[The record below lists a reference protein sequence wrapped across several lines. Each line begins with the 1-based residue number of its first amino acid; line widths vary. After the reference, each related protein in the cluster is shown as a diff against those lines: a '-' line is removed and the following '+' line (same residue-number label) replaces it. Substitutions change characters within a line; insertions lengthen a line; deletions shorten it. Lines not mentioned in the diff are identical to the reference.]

1 MNAGVEADGQL
12 RLTDDGLEMPEF
24 LKGHVGEFTLKT
36 ADITGSFQTIDAGMP
51 TDDFYDG
58 PIAVYPD
65 DDGDYNPELAAGYMA
80 LGTPS
85 HGEEIFEIIDEREN
99 GGDDR

>member
-1 MNAGVEADGQL
+1 MSVGVEVDGQL
-12 RLTDDGLEMPEF
+12 RLTDEGLELPEF

-36 ADITGSFQTIDAGMP
+36 ADITGTYQTTDAGMP

-65 DDGDYNPELAAGYMA
+65 DDGDYNPELGPGYLA
-80 LGTPS
+80 IGTPE
-85 HGEEIFEIIDEREN
+85 HGEEIFEIIDERTDGGEN
-99 GGDDR
+99 